1 MLGGAL
7 VMALLL
13 GTAAFRLQLVC
24 ASSGASS
31 AGLPIISSD
40 LSEPVHDW
48 TIRIRGAAYGLQQWG
63 DADCSLYLGHPVVTL
78 DVPAWVAVAG
88 LLSILLALAVAGSG
102 LLRCTRKEARGS
114 R

>member
-1 MLGGAL
+1 
-7 VMALLL
+7 
-13 GTAAFRLQLVC
+13 
-24 ASSGASS
+24 
-31 AGLPIISSD
+31 
-40 LSEPVHDW
+40 
-48 TIRIRGAAYGLQQWG
+48 
-63 DADCSLYLGHPVVTL
+63 L